1 MGLSYNA
8 KLHVLKFY
16 IKLRK
21 FFWSQMSLNSLLCH
35 GKGIFGMNILEDEIR
50 KEKMRKSR
58 KTGEVCWWFT
68 RVYPQTYPGLGHFE
82 PERQF

>member
-1 MGLSYNA
+1 
-8 KLHVLKFY
+8 
-16 IKLRK
+16 
-21 FFWSQMSLNSLLCH
+21 
-35 GKGIFGMNILEDEIR
+35 MNILEDEIR

-68 RVYPQTYPGLGHFE
+68 RVYLQTYPGLGHFE